1 MEDIRIYDFE
11 FNLLHVENDIIS
23 SNWTLRYNDVGT
35 WEGHFNLAGGIT
47 SAVMD
52 APYLVA
58 VQGDKQAVVTG
69 RQLGGDF
76 ALFGRTPGWLL
87 SKRAVQAFDSAAML
101 EAGTLAD
108 GKTETL
114 VRYLVGQAFADV
126 DNFTLA
132 PAIGLAHS
140 TAAARTAD
148 ALLSEVVGDCLG
160 EAKAGYRVA
169 YDVARRQWVFEIL
182 QGRDLDA
189 TVSEGNRN
197 AMEMELLR
205 DVQDEY
211 SCGYYQYKPPK
222 EEASPAADGTGTG
235 TEASTDPVR
244 TYLDDGSGRTGI
256 YRWEGILS
264 GASESEAAADLEKK
278 KGKDV
283 VRTQTH
289 GFLFGRDYS
298 LGDTVTVQLHRGG
311 YKASARKRIVG
322 VDIWYEF
329 NNTGEKPVFE
339 E

>member
-23 SNWTLRYNDVGT
+23 SNWTLEYNGTGT

-58 VQGDKQAVVTG
+58 VQGGKQAVVTG
-69 RQLGGDF
+69 RQLGGDVT
-76 ALFGRTPGWLL
+76 LFGRTPGWLL
-87 SKRAVQAFDSAAML
+87 SKRAVQAFDSAAMI
-101 EAGTLAD
+101 EDGTLAD

-140 TAAARTAD
+140 ATVARTAD
-148 ALLSEVVGDCLG
+148 ALLSDVVADCLG
-160 EAKAGYRVA
+160 EAKAGYHVV
-169 YDVARRQWVFEIL
+169 YDTARRQWVFELL
-182 QGRDLDA
+182 QGSDLD
-189 TVSEGNRN
+189 TVVSEGNRN

-205 DVQDEY
+205 DVQDCY

-222 EEASPAADGTGTG
+222 EEASPDGTGTDSSS
-235 TEASTDPVR
+235 EPVR

-264 GASESEAAADLEKK
+264 GAVESEAKADLEKK

-289 GFLFGRDYS
+289 DFLFGRDYA

-329 NNTGEKPVFE
+329 NNIGEKPVFE
-339 E
+339 EE